1 MNTIS
6 LQSEQNE
13 LIRRILD
20 VKDLSLLKKVEDLLN
35 AEEAK
40 TSNANEPVTSY
51 MSRQE
56 IEAHIEQACKEAK
69 LIQEG
74 KLEPITRR
82 IYCMSCNIIVTPEF
96 SRSLK
101 KLAIYDKS
109 ERQGTE
115 GFIVPL

>member
-20 VKDLSLLKKVEDLLN
+20 VKDLSLLKKVKDLLN

-40 TSNANEPVTSY
+40 TSNANEPITPY

-74 KLEPITRR
+74 MLEPI
-82 IYCMSCNIIVTPEF
+82 NAED
-96 SRSLK
+96 L
-101 KLAIYDKS
+101 LH
-109 ERQGTE
+109 E
-115 GFIVPL
+115 L

>member
-40 TSNANEPVTSY
+40 VSNVKEPVTSY
-51 MSRQE
+51 MSSQE
-56 IEAHIEQACKEAK
+56 IKAHIEQACKEAK
-69 LIQEG
+69 LIEEG
-74 KLEPITRR
+74 KLQSINAEDLLH
-82 IYCMSCNIIVTPEF
+82 E
-96 SRSLK
+96 L
-101 KLAIYDKS
+101 
-109 ERQGTE
+109 
-115 GFIVPL
+115 

>member
-1 MNTIS
+1 MDVGGLIFTFVSFNQKKGISMNTIS

-40 TSNANEPVTSY
+40 ASNANEPVTPY
-51 MSRQE
+51 ISRQE

-74 KLEPITRR
+74 KLEPI
-82 IYCMSCNIIVTPEF
+82 NAED
-96 SRSLK
+96 L
-101 KLAIYDKS
+101 LH
-109 ERQGTE
+109 E
-115 GFIVPL
+115 L

>member
-40 TSNANEPVTSY
+40 ASEPLTPY

-74 KLEPITRR
+74 KLEPI
-82 IYCMSCNIIVTPEF
+82 NAED
-96 SRSLK
+96 L
-101 KLAIYDKS
+101 LH
-109 ERQGTE
+109 E
-115 GFIVPL
+115 L

>member
-20 VKDLSLLKKVEDLLN
+20 VKDLSLLNKYLVKEYVDSDN

-40 TSNANEPVTSY
+40 ASNVNEPITPY

-74 KLEPITRR
+74 MLEPI
-82 IYCMSCNIIVTPEF
+82 NAED
-96 SRSLK
+96 L
-101 KLAIYDKS
+101 LH
-109 ERQGTE
+109 E
-115 GFIVPL
+115 L

>member
-40 TSNANEPVTSY
+40 VSNVKEPVTSY
-51 MSRQE
+51 MSRQ

-74 KLEPITRR
+74 KLQPTNAEDLLH
-82 IYCMSCNIIVTPEF
+82 E
-96 SRSLK
+96 L
-101 KLAIYDKS
+101 
-109 ERQGTE
+109 
-115 GFIVPL
+115 

>member
-1 MNTIS
+1 MDCFDVDRLIFTFVSFNQKKGISMNTIS

-40 TSNANEPVTSY
+40 TSNVNEPLTPY

-74 KLEPITRR
+74 KLEPI
-82 IYCMSCNIIVTPEF
+82 NAED
-96 SRSLK
+96 L
-101 KLAIYDKS
+101 LH
-109 ERQGTE
+109 E
-115 GFIVPL
+115 L

>member
-20 VKDLSLLKKVEDLLN
+20 VKDLSLKIEDLLN

-40 TSNANEPVTSY
+40 VSNVKEPVTSY

-74 KLEPITRR
+74 KLQPI
-82 IYCMSCNIIVTPEF
+82 NAED
-96 SRSLK
+96 L
-101 KLAIYDKS
+101 LH
-109 ERQGTE
+109 E
-115 GFIVPL
+115 L

>member
-13 LIRRILD
+13 LIRRILE

-40 TSNANEPVTSY
+40 VSNVKEPVTSY

-56 IEAHIEQACKEAK
+56 IEAHIKQV
-69 LIQEG
+69 QEG
-74 KLEPITRR
+74 KLQPI
-82 IYCMSCNIIVTPEF
+82 NAED
-96 SRSLK
+96 L
-101 KLAIYDKS
+101 LH
-109 ERQGTE
+109 E
-115 GFIVPL
+115 L

>member
-1 MNTIS
+1 MIKGCLDIDRLIHTFVSFNQKKGISMNTIS

-40 TSNANEPVTSY
+40 VSNVKEPVTSY

-74 KLEPITRR
+74 KLQPI
-82 IYCMSCNIIVTPEF
+82 NAED
-96 SRSLK
+96 L
-101 KLAIYDKS
+101 LH
-109 ERQGTE
+109 E
-115 GFIVPL
+115 L

>member
-40 TSNANEPVTSY
+40 VSNVKEPVTSY
-51 MSRQE
+51 MSR
-56 IEAHIEQACKEAK
+56 
-69 LIQEG
+69 
-74 KLEPITRR
+74 
-82 IYCMSCNIIVTPEF
+82 
-96 SRSLK
+96 
-101 KLAIYDKS
+101 
-109 ERQGTE
+109 
-115 GFIVPL
+115 